1 MLLLLQEFRTTASRS
16 IRYVSTYM
24 IIAFFE
30 LSTNMNLIVEN
41 ADSILSKNMQHTTYI
56 VVP

>member
-41 ADSILSKNMQHTTYI
+41 ADSLLSKSMQHTT
-56 VVP
+56 